1 MNKKA
6 KFFFRLDAIYGSRPN
21 ITPPLLYDQGSTP
34 GTNSD
39 QKILQ
44 LAEASCTASTTT
56 INTELHNDRNG
67 QLERMR
73 EVKKISGF
81 KGKEKEK
88 VKAPEFVDN
97 TEEGKRSKAS
107 EQERQHKRKRMT
119 DKESPVEKS
128 LHSLS
133 VEQAL
138 RAEKGLEFQQAK
150 MTQEYDMRRGENKER
165 KMQFQMEMDER
176 RAEREERKAERDER
190 KEERE
195 IARQQTQEE
204 REIHAR
210 SFDLQFKALEW
221 KIRDRK

>member
-1 MNKKA
+1 M
-6 KFFFRLDAIYGSRPN
+6 
-21 ITPPLLYDQGSTP
+21 Q
-34 GTNSD
+34 
-39 QKILQ
+39 
-44 LAEASCTASTTT
+44 EA
-56 INTELHNDRNG
+56 
-67 QLERMR
+67 
-73 EVKKISGF
+73 KKISGS

-97 TEEGKRSKAS
+97 TEEGKKSEAS
-107 EQERQHKRKRMT
+107 EERQHKRKRMT

-150 MTQEYDMRRGENKER
+150 MTREYDMRQEENKER
-165 KMQFQMEMDER
+165 KIQFQMEMDER

-221 KIRDRK
+221 KIKSKNV